1 MRRRVLRSPQ
11 LRMRSTYAYVG
22 VDTHSLAPGH
32 GSQRLPQTPRQPA
45 HERRDPHLA
54 HALNRQRRL
63 NVQSVC
69 VRLEGEVTPEPRVH
83 RASEFLSECIAT

>member
-54 HALNRQRRL
+54 
-63 NVQSVC
+63 
-69 VRLEGEVTPEPRVH
+69 
-83 RASEFLSECIAT
+83 RAQTAAETERSECVHVTRR